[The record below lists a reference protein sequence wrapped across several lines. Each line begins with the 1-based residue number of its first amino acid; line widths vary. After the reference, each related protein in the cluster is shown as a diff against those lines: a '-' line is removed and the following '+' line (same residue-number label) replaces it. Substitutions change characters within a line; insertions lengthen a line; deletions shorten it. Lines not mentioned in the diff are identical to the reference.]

1 MVPVEKARAVLFML
15 GLLSLLVYGLACNF
29 TGTGAESKPTPS
41 TPATPPDMRESK
53 PGTTLFAQAPTT
65 PPLSKTSV
73 ETDREALLAFYYST
87 DGENWNHNA
96 AVPLEEQGRLLELAR
111 GEALLTR
118 TLNEVAW
125 GRSHRLS
132 DWYGIL
138 TFGDEIVSCGAP
150 NSSVVGLENYPLDQ
164 HMWECERVTMLSLN
178 SNGLGGQLP
187 SDLGGL
193 FYLYVLEL
201 CCNELTGEIPPELG
215 RLTELRFLNLGFNRL
230 TGEIPQQLG
239 ELRGLWHL
247 DLSGNDLEGD
257 IPTWLGELT
266 NLEVINLADNNLTGE
281 IPKEIGEL
289 PRLWRLFLGGNQ
301 LTGCVPRKLSYQL
314 ESHDL
319 DRAGLPFC

>member
-1 MVPVEKARAVLFML
+1 MVPVEKARALLFML
-15 GLLSLLVYGLACNF
+15 GLLSLLVYGLACKF

-41 TPATPPDMRESK
+41 ALATPTDMREPK
-53 PGTTLFAQAPTT
+53 LGTTLIAQAPTT
-65 PPLSKTSV
+65 PPWTKTSV

-96 AVPLEEQGRLLELAR
+96 AVPLEEQSRLLELAR

-118 TLNEVAW
+118 KLNEVAW

-132 DWYGIL
+132 EWYGIL

-150 NSSVVGLENYPLDQ
+150 NSSVAGLENYPLEQ
-164 HMWECERVTMLSLN
+164 HTWECERVTTLSLN
-178 SNGLGGQLP
+178 SNGLRGQLP
-187 SDLGGL
+187 PELGRL

-201 CCNELTGEIPPELG
+201 CCNELNGEIPPEFG
-215 RLTELRFLNLGFNRL
+215 RLAELRFLDLGFNRL
-230 TGEIPQQLG
+230 GGEIPQELG
-239 ELRGLWHL
+239 ELRGLRHL
-247 DLSGNDLEGD
+247 DLSGNDLEGE
-257 IPTWLGELT
+257 IPTWLGDLT

-301 LTGCVPRKLSYQL
+301 LTGCVPRNLSYQL

-319 DRAGLPFC
+319 DRAGPSFC